1 LTTLILYGEALP
13 NPNSEDRNM
22 EQKEL
27 TYSQAI
33 EKVLLANN
41 YAAPLRKIYKE
52 IGRYRTLT
60 GLTPFKTVQER
71 VQRDPRFTRIGLG
84 VYALTEH
91 LDKLPTLPK
100 PKNKEQEKEQ
110 IHYSIQGMLL
120 EIGNMKGFDTYS
132 PNKNAIF
139 DNKPLTQ
146 VMTLSEFPNFTY
158 PNIIQSVRFIDVLWF
173 NERGFPKFA
182 FEVEITPQ
190 FRSALIKFS
199 ELTDFDTSFYLIAK
213 MENQTKYVREVS
225 RPIFGEIKEKCLF
238 KTCEQVKSMY
248 EKSVEMQKVS
258 ADFF

>member
-1 LTTLILYGEALP
+1 MP
-13 NPNSEDRNM
+13 NH
-22 EQKEL
+22 QV
-27 TYSQAI
+27 TFSQAI
-33 EKVLLANN
+33 EQIILDNGYLAS
-41 YAAPLRKIYKE
+41 LQHIYKVFPK
-52 IGRYRTLT
+52 YRALT
-60 GLTPFKTVQER
+60 GKTPLKTIQER
-71 VQRDPRFTRIGLG
+71 VQRDPKFTRIGLG
-84 VYALTEH
+84 IYALTEY
-91 LDKLPTLPK
+91 LDKLPTSPK
-100 PKNKEQEKEQ
+100 PRSKEQEKEQ

-199 ELTDFDTSFYLIAK
+199 ELSDFGTTFYLVAK
-213 MENQTKYVREVS
+213 TENQSKYQREIS
-225 RPIFGEIKEKCLF
+225 RLIFREIKERCLF

>member
-1 LTTLILYGEALP
+1 MP
-13 NPNSEDRNM
+13 NH
-22 EQKEL
+22 QI
-27 TYSQAI
+27 TFSQAI
-33 EKVLLANN
+33 EQIILDNGYLAS
-41 YAAPLRKIYKE
+41 LQHIYKMFPKH
-52 IGRYRTLT
+52 RALT
-60 GLTPFKTVQER
+60 GKTPFKTIQER
-71 VQRDPRFTRIGLG
+71 VQRDPRFKRIGLG

-120 EIGNMKGFDTYS
+120 EIGNMKGFGTYS

-139 DNKPLTQ
+139 YNKPLTQ

-173 NERGFPKFA
+173 NDRGFPKFA

-199 ELTDFDTSFYLIAK
+199 ELTDFDTSFYLVAK